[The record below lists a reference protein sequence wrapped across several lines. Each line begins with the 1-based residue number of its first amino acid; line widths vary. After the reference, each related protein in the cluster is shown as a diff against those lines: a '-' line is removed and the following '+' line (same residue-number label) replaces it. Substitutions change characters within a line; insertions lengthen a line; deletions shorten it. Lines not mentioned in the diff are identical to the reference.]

1 MKKIFAHIIP
11 FPLHCFLVPVFFI
24 LHNYFYF
31 YSLIDMDELYTYYL
45 WWLFLPLLL
54 LSVLNYLF
62 KNLSKVALFTTILL
76 VVYFFFSAFTRG
88 IKTIPVLEILGRYSI
103 SLPLLLIFFT
113 IGYRTLKKT
122 KTNFLKAHWFLF
134 SLFLLLIAV
143 DLLIYLPQGTGRLKA
158 ANSFKTFNRVALKPV
173 PVDSTRPDI
182 FFLVF
187 DEHPSTASIKRLTG
201 YDNSVLDSQL
211 TKLGFKVSP
220 FATSAFSQTQP
231 ALCSVFDMGEYPYNP
246 EQPAGFKELFAAGEL
261 LAKNQLLTFLQQQQ
275 YTIVNASV
283 FPFQNLTAI
292 ETPKEWW
299 GYQSDMIKNQTI
311 FNRINEDIGWLKA
324 KYFPSLFTNPIER
337 SIRTDVDLTDSVQKI
352 IHRTINEP
360 SSMPRFV
367 FAHFFL
373 PHDPYKF
380 DSTGNIFNGSYPE
393 YLESTKTYQPFVQQ
407 VVYTRKLMLRLAS
420 DILAKNKRPSIIIIQ
435 GDHGLRKYDKAK
447 FGNKEVFNIFSAVYL
462 PDRAMNNFPGDLY
475 APNTFRIILN
485 RYFQQQLPLL
495 QKQQAAADRSMRKN
509 Q

>member
-24 LHNYFYF
+24 VHNYFYF
-31 YSLIDMDELYTYYL
+31 YGLIDMDELYTSYL
-45 WWLFLPLLL
+45 WWLLLPLVLL
-54 LSVLNYLF
+54 IVFNYLF
-62 KNLSKVALFTTILL
+62 KNLSKAALFTTILL
-76 VVYFFFSAFTRG
+76 IIYFFFSAFTRG
-88 IKTIPVLEILGRYSI
+88 VKTIPMLEILGKYSI
-103 SLPLLLIFFT
+103 SLPLLLIFLLF
-113 IGYRTLKKT
+113 GYRILKKT
-122 KTNFLKAHWFLF
+122 KINFDKTHRFLL
-134 SLFLLLIAV
+134 SLFLLLIVV
-143 DLLIYLPQGTGRLKA
+143 DLVIYLPRGTNKLKA
-158 ANSFKTFNRVALKPV
+158 ANSFKTFNRAALKQV

-211 TKLGFKVSP
+211 TKLGFQVSP

-231 ALCSVFDMGEYPYNP
+231 ALCSILDMGEYPYNP

-261 LAKNQLLTFLQQQQ
+261 LAQNQLFTFLQEQQ
-275 YTIVNASV
+275 YGIINASV
-283 FPFQNLTAI
+283 FPFQNITAVQA
-292 ETPKEWW
+292 PKEWW
-299 GYQSDMIKNQTI
+299 GQESDMIKNQTF
-311 FNRINEDIGWLKA
+311 FNRMHEDIGWLKA
-324 KYFPSLFTNPIER
+324 KYLPALFNNPIER
-337 SIRTDVDLTDSVQKI
+337 SIHTDVALTDSVQKMI
-352 IHRTINEP
+352 YRTIDEP
-360 SSMPRFV
+360 ASNSRFV

-373 PHDPYKF
+373 PHDPYKY
-380 DSTGNIFNGSYPE
+380 DSSGKIFQGSYPE
-393 YLESTKTYQPFVQQ
+393 YLEYTKTDQSFVQQ

-420 DILAKNKRPSIIIIQ
+420 DILAKNKRPAIIILQ

-462 PDRAMNNFPGDLY
+462 PDRDMNNFPGDLY

-485 RYFQQQLPLL
+485 LYFQQQLALL

-509 Q
+509 